1 MNLINTNDFK
11 DCIDFE
17 KTSCTENGRTFKID
31 PASREERKKIK
42 RIKVDDCI
50 YNSNDSVVRCDYIFE
65 LKDVF
70 SCFIELKGKDIKHAV
85 EQLESSLKR
94 ISVTGKKHAFIVSS
108 KNDLPN
114 AKTDYQKWIRMF
126 KKKYQTKFDMK
137 NVLMSKSINDLR

>member
-11 DCIDFE
+11 DCISLG
-17 KTSCTENGRTFKID
+17 KTSCTENRSKFEIID
-31 PASREERKKIK
+31 TTENERKEL
-42 RIKVDDCI
+42 RTIKVDGCI
-50 YNSNDSVVRCDYIFE
+50 YKNTSVVRCDYIFE

-85 EQLESSLKR
+85 DQLESSLKR

-114 AKTDYQKWIRMF
+114 AKTDYQKWLRMF
-126 KKKYQTKFDMK
+126 KNKHQTKFDMK
-137 NVLMSKSINDLR
+137 NVLMSKSINELK